1 MTVKLSVWD
10 TSEYLET
17 DEDIKLYLEEAF
29 KDGDPKLIK
38 ACIKDALKAKNMT
51 KLAEEIG
58 VSRSGLYKM
67 LSENGNPE
75 FVSILKIL
83 KALNLELTVR

>member
-1 MTVKLSVWD
+1 
-10 TSEYLET
+10 
-17 DEDIKLYLEEAF
+17 
-29 KDGDPKLIK
+29 
-38 ACIKDALKAKNMT
+38 MT
-51 KLAEEIG
+51 KLAKDIG